1 MQGAEIQL
9 TLTGTPATL
18 DPRLA
23 APNNPEYTQSD
34 MVSLLLTGQTASN
47 ATTGGIS
54 SSGTE
59 LLGLLSGE
67 FLNTAGQA
75 VGLST
80 VRVESGSPDLRFDA
94 GLVAAETD
102 PGTRLT
108 IGKNIGSRF
117 EVVFSQSLQQSGGL
131 TWILSYSPK
140 SNLVLRAVN
149 QDNGDRVYDF
159 RHDLTFG
166 RPANFKRP
174 VPRPRE
180 TVIRVQIS
188 GAGADESALRSQLK
202 VKEGDRFSFFQWQ
215 DDRERVENFFHE
227 RERFE
232 ARVVTRRMP
241 EPADATMI
249 NLSYEVRP
257 GPRTTVQ
264 VQGFVLPGSAVK
276 EIEQAWA
283 STVVD
288 DLLQEEIVKIVRAAL
303 VDAGYVQASVTTRL
317 QNAAGENDE
326 KRLSILVETG
336 THASGKEVRFTGN
349 KGEATKQLQAVLNE
363 PRLQRAIW
371 IEPDAARDALVAFYR
386 ANGYLKAAVRLD
398 PISRSGDT
406 VIRPIQVD
414 EGEPFRIQE
423 IRVDGAASLSPAD
436 VIAKAGLAK
445 GEVITDS
452 KMEGARVALDQS
464 YRALGFNSV
473 TVTIQSGTTSPRP
486 EVNIYVQV
494 DEGRQQRLR
503 DIVTMGVEHTRP
515 SLVSRALNLDIGQ
528 PVNLAAWNEARRRLY
543 ETGAFRSV
551 DIEREVIEEPVVEA
565 PAAVPLLAEPVRA
578 LVNVQEWPRYRFR
591 YGVELNDTAQSGD
604 PSDVLP
610 TFQEGGRS
618 FSLGATSDFAAR
630 NLFGRA
636 MTAGIAARYTLDFRA
651 VRTYATM
658 PTFLGRHIVTNLFVE
673 RSHEESGVTATGID
687 PAFATDATTFTFE
700 QRVRPRRK
708 IEVWYGYTI
717 ERNHTFEVHPDPLN
731 PLPFDIEVTKANLT
745 SGVILDRRN
754 DMFDATAGWFH
765 ATSVEYAPGWI
776 SSDLRLA
783 RMLTQQKYF
792 RRAGKVVFASWA
804 QVGLATAFDQTLLA
818 SDRFFAGGGNSV
830 RGYAQDVISPFD
842 FLGTIVGGNA
852 LIVLNQEVRFPMF
865 KYVRGV
871 GFIDAGR
878 AFETVS
884 QMSLKDLAVG
894 TGVGFRIDTP
904 VVLLRVDMGIPLDNA
919 YGPRK
924 PRWFF
929 SIGQMF

>member
-1 MQGAEIQL
+1 
-9 TLTGTPATL
+9 
-18 DPRLA
+18 
-23 APNNPEYTQSD
+23 
-34 MVSLLLTGQTASN
+34 
-47 ATTGGIS
+47 
-54 SSGTE
+54 
-59 LLGLLSGE
+59 
-67 FLNTAGQA
+67 
-75 VGLST
+75 
-80 VRVESGSPDLRFDA
+80 
-94 GLVAAETD
+94 
-102 PGTRLT
+102 
-108 IGKNIGSRF
+108 
-117 EVVFSQSLQQSGGL
+117 
-131 TWILSYSPK
+131 
-140 SNLVLRAVN
+140 
-149 QDNGDRVYDF
+149 
-159 RHDLTFG
+159 
-166 RPANFKRP
+166 
-174 VPRPRE
+174 
-180 TVIRVQIS
+180 
-188 GAGADESALRSQLK
+188 
-202 VKEGDRFSFFQWQ
+202 
-215 DDRERVENFFHE
+215 
-227 RERFE
+227 
-232 ARVVTRRMP
+232 MP

-264 VQGFVLPGSAVK
+264 VQGFVLPASAVK

-317 QNAAGENDE
+317 QNAPGENDE

-336 THASGKEVRFTGN
+336 THAGGKEVRFTGN

-371 IEPDAARDALVAFYR
+371 IEPEAARDALVAFYR

-398 PISRSGDT
+398 PITRSGDT

-436 VIAKAGLAK
+436 VIAKAGLVK

-473 TVTIQSGTTSPRP
+473 AVTIQSGTTSARP
-486 EVNIYVQV
+486 EVNVYVQV

-515 SLVSRALNLDIGQ
+515 SLVSRALSLDIGQ

-591 YGVELNDTAQSGD
+591 YGVELNDTSQSGD
-604 PSDVLP
+604 PSNVLP

-636 MTAGIAARYTLDFRA
+636 LTAGIAARYTLDFRA

-673 RSHEESGVTATGID
+673 RKHEESGVTATGVQ
-687 PAFATDATTFTFE
+687 PAFNTDTVTFTFE

-708 IEVWYGYTI
+708 IEVQYGYSI

-731 PLPFDIEVTKANLT
+731 PLPFDIETTKANLT
-745 SGVILDRRN
+745 SGVILDMRN
-754 DMFDATAGWFH
+754 DVFDATGGWFH

-776 SSDLRLA
+776 SSDLTLA

-804 QVGLATAFDQTLLA
+804 QVGLATAFDRTLLA

-830 RGYAQDVISPFD
+830 RGYAQDVISPSD
-842 FLGTIVGGNA
+842 FLGIIVGGNA
-852 LIVLNQEVRFPMF
+852 LLVLNQEVRFPMF

-878 AFETVS
+878 AFETVG

>member
-1 MQGAEIQL
+1 M
-9 TLTGTPATL
+9 TRL
-18 DPRLA
+18 DSPDDPGLS
-23 APNNPEYTQSD
+23 ESD
-34 MVSLLLTGQTASN
+34 KVSLLLTGQKASD
-47 ATTGGIS
+47 ATTAGLS
-54 SSGTE
+54 SGGTE

-67 FLNTAGQA
+67 FLNAAGQA

-94 GLVAAETD
+94 GLVATETD

-108 IGKNIGSRF
+108 IGRNIGSRF
-117 EVVFSQSLQQSGGL
+117 EVVFSQSLSQSGGL
-131 TWILSYSPK
+131 TWIVSYSPK
-140 SNLVLRAVN
+140 SNLVLRVVN
-149 QDNGDRVYDF
+149 ADNGDRVYNF

-166 RPANFKRP
+166 RPANFKPP
-174 VPRPRE
+174 VRRPRE
-180 TVIRVQIS
+180 TVVRVQIS
-188 GAGADESALRSQLK
+188 GAGADENALRSQLK
-202 VKEGDRFSFFQWQ
+202 IKEGDRFSFFRWQ
-215 DDRERVENFFHE
+215 DDRERIENFFHE

-232 ARVVTRRMP
+232 ARVVTRRTP
-241 EPADATMI
+241 EPSDATMI
-249 NLSYEVRP
+249 NLSYDIRP

-264 VQGFVLPGSAVK
+264 VQGFALSSSAVR
-276 EIEQAWA
+276 EVQQAWA

-288 DLLQEEIVKIVRAAL
+288 ELLQEEIVRIVRAAL

-317 QNAAGENDE
+317 QSAPDE

-336 THASGKEVRFTGN
+336 THASDKEVRISGN
-349 KGEATKQLQAVLNE
+349 SGAATKQLQAVLAE
-363 PRLQRAIW
+363 PRLQRAVW
-371 IEPDAARDALVAFYR
+371 IEPDAARDALIAFYR

-398 PISRSGDT
+398 PISRSGGT
-406 VIRPIQVD
+406 AIRPIQVD
-414 EGEPFRIQE
+414 EGEAFRILE
-423 IRVDGAASLSPAD
+423 IRVEGAASLSPAD
-436 VIAKAGLAK
+436 IIAKAGLAQ
-445 GEVITDS
+445 GEVITDA
-452 KMEGARVALDQS
+452 KMEGARAALDQS

-473 TVTIQSGTTSPRP
+473 QVMLQSGTTSPRP
-486 EVNIYVQV
+486 EVSVYVQV

-515 SLVSRALNLDIGQ
+515 SLVSRALKLEIGA

-543 ETGAFRSV
+543 KTGAFRSV
-551 DIEREVIEEPVVEA
+551 DIEREVVEEPVVTAAA
-565 PAAVPLLAEPVRA
+565 PGPLLAEPVRA

-591 YGVELNDTAQSGD
+591 YGVELNDTGQSGD

-610 TFQEGGRS
+610 TFQAGGRA

-636 MTAGIAARYTLDFRA
+636 LTAGVAARYTLDFRA

-658 PTFLGRHIVTNLFVE
+658 PTFLGRRIVTNLFVE
-673 RSHEESGVTATGID
+673 RSHEESGVTATGIQ
-687 PAFATDATTFTFE
+687 PAFNTDALTFTFE

-708 IEVWYGYTI
+708 IEVQYGYSI

-731 PLPFDIEVTKANLT
+731 PIPFDIEVTKANLT
-745 SGVILDRRN
+745 SGVVLDMRN
-754 DMFDATAGWFH
+754 DVFDATGGWFH
-765 ATSVEYAPGWI
+765 ATSFEYAPGWLAP
-776 SSDLRLA
+776 DLRLA

-792 RRAGKVVFASWA
+792 RRARKVVFASWA
-804 QVGLATAFDQTLLA
+804 QVGLATAFDQTLLQ

-830 RGYAQDVISPFD
+830 RGYAEDVISPSD
-842 FLGTIVGGNA
+842 FLGAIVGGNA
-852 LIVLNQEVRFPMF
+852 LLVLNQEVRFPMF

-878 AFETVS
+878 AFETVGE
-884 QMSLKDLAVG
+884 MSLKDLAVG
-894 TGVGFRIDTP
+894 TGIGFRIDTP
-904 VVLLRVDMGIPLDNA
+904 VVLLRVDMGVPLDSS